1 MLVSNTRDPR
11 ESFGRRKST
20 HALNGVQIR
29 VFVLVQKPD
38 VEGFD
43 SIAEMMTA
51 RDVDE
56 TI

>member
-1 MLVSNTRDPR
+1 MLVANTRDPR
-11 ESFGRRKST
+11 ESFGRRKPT
-20 HALNGVQIR
+20 HALDGVQIR

-38 VEGFD
+38 VEDFD